1 MSRIKELIQE
11 HQEERRRKKGDEDIC
26 KKQMTCGQYLE
37 AVKNNPEIAQL
48 APARIYNAVMDY
60 GTEEIPERER
70 WGEATHRYKFFS
82 DYMFGQEE
90 IHEKLIQFFAAGAR
104 RTETGKRILLL
115 MGPPAGGK
123 SSIASM
129 LKQGLEEYSR
139 KVPLYAIKGCDL
151 HEEPLHLIPRHLRPK
166 FEEELGVKIEGDLCP
181 QCRRRLFEEYAVRD
195 ESGDVIEVKWE
206 DMPVV
211 KTTLSE
217 RARIGISTFQPG
229 DPKSQDISDLIGYED
244 VAKSARF
251 GKADPRS
258 YSLTGEL
265 EKANRGMIE
274 FIEML
279 KCDKKFLWCL
289 ISVAQEQVI
298 KVQGS
303 TFPQIYTDT
312 VILSH
317 TNQPEFDEFAKEK
330 EPALHDRIYMVRVPY
345 PLRVKDE
352 KKVYQ
357 KLLEQ
362 SNLKD
367 VHVAPYA
374 LDVVS
379 IFTVLTRYAKS
390 QLCEDPIKKMKYY
403 NGDRVSEDKYR
414 DPVDV
419 RELREEGRK
428 QGEGFFGISS
438 RYAIDAINTALV
450 REGAKCLTPRMAIRA
465 LQSHFEHHMG
475 FTEEEVNYYQSLLQE
490 TREGTVTG
498 EYKQIVEKEVTK
510 AFLRAYE
517 DLAREQFNKYM
528 RNITAYCRKE
538 KIADEFSGER
548 KEPDEQFMRS
558 IEDVIG
564 VTENRKDQ
572 FRQEVLVYKA
582 TEQDFD
588 FETYEPLQEA
598 VEKKLLHQMKDTLS
612 LVVSKDKP
620 KGEEEKARAQDLY
633 ETLIKER
640 GFCEICA
647 REFIE
652 DAARFLSE

>member
-1 MSRIKELIQE
+1 MSRIQNLLHRHQQE
-11 HQEERRRKKGDEDIC
+11 RKQVVEEDVFPTRMSCGD
-26 KKQMTCGQYLE
+26 YLE
-37 AVKNNPEIAQL
+37 LVADYPEIAQL
-48 APARIYNAVMDY
+48 APARLYNAVINY
-60 GTEEIPERER
+60 GTEEIPEQER
-70 WGEATHRYKFFS
+70 WSEASQRYTFFS
-82 DYMFGQEE
+82 DSMYGQEE
-90 IHEKLIQFFAAGAR
+90 AHEKLMQFLAAGAR

-129 LKQGLEEYSR
+129 LKRGLEEFSE
-139 KVPLYAIKGCDL
+139 KIPLYAIEGCDL
-151 HEEPLHLIPRHLRPK
+151 HEEPLHLVPRHMRSS
-166 FEEELGVKIEGDLCP
+166 FEEELGVPIEGDLCP
-181 QCRRRLFEEYAVRD
+181 QCRHMLFEKYAERD
-195 ESGDVIEVKWE
+195 ESGDVVEVRWE
-206 DMPVV
+206 EVPVV
-211 KTTLSE
+211 KTKLSE
-217 RARIGISTFQPG
+217 SARVGISTFQPG

-279 KCDKKFLWCL
+279 KCDKKFLWSL

-317 TNQPEFDEFAKEK
+317 TNQPEFEEFAQEK
-330 EPALHDRIYMVRVPY
+330 EPALHDRIYMVQVPY
-345 PLRVKDE
+345 PLRIRDE
-352 KKVYQ
+352 KRVYQ
-357 KLLEQ
+357 KLLSE
-362 SNLKD
+362 SNLS
-367 VHVAPYA
+367 HIHNSPYA

-379 IFTVLTRYAKS
+379 MFTVLTRYAKS
-390 QLCEDPIKKMKYY
+390 DICEDPIRKMKYY

-414 DPVDV
+414 DPVDI

-450 REGAKCLTPRMAIRA
+450 REDAGCLTPRMAIRA
-465 LQSHFEHHMG
+465 LQRHFEHHMG
-475 FTEEEVNYYQSLLQE
+475 FSEEEVQYYHSLLQE
-490 TREGTVTG
+490 TKEGTVTG
-498 EYKQIVEKEVTK
+498 EYKKIVEKEVTK

-517 DLAREQFNKYM
+517 DLAREQFDKYV
-528 RNITAYCRKE
+528 RNITAYCRRE
-538 KIADEFSGER
+538 KIRDEFTGDR
-548 KEPDEQFMRS
+548 QEPDEAFMRS
-558 IEDVIG
+558 IEEVIG

-582 TEQDFD
+582 TEEDFD
-588 FETYEPLQEA
+588 YESYEPLQEA
-598 VEKKLLHQMKDTLS
+598 VEKKLLHQMKDTLT

-620 KGEEEKARAQDLY
+620 KGEEERARASDLY
-633 ETLIKER
+633 DTLVNER
-640 GFCEICA
+640 GFCEVCA

-652 DAARFLSE
+652 DAARFLSQ